1 MQKKDALALVVDE
14 YGAIAGLVT
23 MEDLF
28 EEIVGEIEDE
38 GKSGA
43 DGMVKTQGGHAY

>member
-1 MQKKDALALVVDE
+1 
-14 YGAIAGLVT
+14 

-38 GKSGA
+38 GKGGA
-43 DGMVKTQGGHAY
+43 DGMVKKLKGGIMLIDGSTSIRDLINIWGLP